1 MTDNKNLPKDV
12 FTHLL
17 SIITLYISCIGLIT
31 LLFQYINLYFPDA
44 LNPIYSYTGIAD
56 SIRWAMAALF
66 IVFPVYLGVMKML
79 DNEYQSAPEKRELKI
94 RKWLVYFTLFAAA
107 VIIIGDLITLVYNFL
122 GGDLTM
128 RFTLKILTILAV
140 IGEIF
145 AYYLLDLREKL
156 SGKSKQMF
164 LWGTVAVVA
173 VSVIFGFFT
182 AGSPLKARLYRF
194 DEQRVSDL
202 QNIQYQVVEYWIQKQ
217 VLPKSLDTLKNDITG
232 FVPPADPETNL
243 PYIYKINNDGSAKQA
258 ASGEPTEPSFDLC
271 ATFNLSSF
279 DALNIPKSAPA
290 QYYEPYQ
297 QNWNHEQ
304 GEKCYT
310 RTIDPELYRD
320 SINSQ
325 MPVIKYR

>member
-1 MTDNKNLPKDV
+1 MNENKNLPKDV

-17 SIITLYISCIGLIT
+17 SIIALYISCIGLIT
-31 LLFQYINLYFPDA
+31 LFFQYINLFFPDA

-66 IVFPVYLGVMKML
+66 IVFPVYLFVMKML
-79 DNEYQSAPEKRELKI
+79 DAEYQSSPEKRELKI

-128 RFTLKILTILAV
+128 RFVLKILAILAV

-145 AYYLLDLREKL
+145 AYYLMDLRQKL
-156 SGKSKQMF
+156 SAEKKRMF
-164 LWGTVAVVA
+164 LLGTVAVVL

-194 DEQRVSDL
+194 DEQRVNDL
-202 QNIQYQVVEYWIQKQ
+202 QNLQYQIVEYWIQKQ
-217 VLPKSLDTLKNDITG
+217 VLPESLGALKNDITG
-232 FVPPADPETNL
+232 FMAPTDPETNL
-243 PYIYKINNDGSAKQA
+243 PYAYKANDKL
-258 ASGEPTEPSFDLC
+258 SFDLC

-279 DALNIPKSAPA
+279 AALNVPKSAPI

-297 QNWNHEQ
+297 QNWNHES
-304 GEKCYT
+304 GEKCFT
-310 RTIDPELYRD
+310 RTIDPQLYRD
-320 SINSQ
+320 RA
-325 MPVIKYR
+325 IKLLD